1 MNRKLRTQLCAVA
14 AVLLMVASAFVVISS
29 PDRSLADSAPVAV
42 GSTMN
47 TQTVTYYPTVSD
59 MSSGT
64 NGVSAQYYDIASS
77 EYNPQFW
84 NNSGKISQSI
94 PNWTP
99 PTTSKSLTT
108 VLKLTGSASDT
119 LVVNFPTESTEV
131 SGLTIGYA
139 VTDVACNDLDVE
151 GARVTHSGNAITLD
165 PKDTDQH
172 IVTVTYTMTYGKVF
186 GGWSDGTEY
195 IVVDG
200 KAVLITNPL
209 ELEAWEW
216 NGNNVTKT
224 GDCVYQYDPVVTYKI
239 SKIVEKR
246 TAQSG
251 DVFIV
256 LDDGDGELE
265 DEDQIIVVKKVTEGV
280 LASIVFQDVTYAVDG
295 FADVKVN
302 SYLPGDTL
310 PRAVSELFSMW
321 IEPDLFT
328 KVNSGTEIGTG
339 TSGVTAK
346 ILENLPLPYYA
357 PVRKT
362 GNSIFTE
369 TSWTTALSN
378 AGYIINYGSNYG
390 GVARNEPSMYG
401 TIVMLIDSNGK
412 NNNFTGYSTNEY
424 STNFLTG
431 TYRGQGNAMIKFSN
445 SSGKLVGNAIFDNI
459 DFDATKSSKHGNS
472 NTGVLLANWNILII
486 GTNVDMPNVKTLT
499 ATREGAIPS
508 VYGGNTDGSSKILIE
523 NKLIAFGDG
532 NHSELKGINVATCL
546 IIHSGLWNNVE
557 GGAPSG
563 TIGSNK
569 NYLSTYLVF
578 RGGWIIDTL
587 VGGVFQ
593 SGTVNGGAE
602 SSLGENVGGT
612 FVYVLG
618 GIMPGDNYQD
628 SQSNVYTTERQRF
641 DNKEGSVLEG
651 GGDKSGGNVWG
662 STHVFLSDESNLW
675 DVQAGGRAGGSKC
688 SSTYLEITGKAVVR
702 HAACG
707 TITDAIK
714 STNTNCANYVKIHVS
729 GSPTVANVF
738 GAGYDTYEDPLGRS
752 MTRGEIHV
760 EIADG
765 TVGNLF
771 GGGYRGSI
779 GDPDH
784 LDSLTIFLTVSGGE
798 ILGDIYGG
806 GSGGVDKAKHD
817 PNGAVYQFTGGGNKN
832 STGQSYV
839 YGNISIALN
848 GGQVDGNVYGG
859 GKSIPALVSL
869 QPAGNMEK
877 DANDVAQVKGN
888 ISITLDGTAVCG
900 NIYGGGR
907 GLDTSYTMEDSVKV
921 WNINSTDYTRTICL
935 VYDSENQEYSLGSI
949 PFGKV
954 SSNPPFEYKLTD
966 EYITKYAEYAKTEGD
981 VSVTMKSGTV
991 AGNVYG
997 GGALGKVTGNI
1008 SLTINGGSIEGSVFG
1023 GGLGTPEKDSVNGNI
1038 TVTFNGGTIVGSL
1051 YGGSAYGKVN
1061 GNIVTVING
1070 GSVGG
1075 SVFGGGL
1082 GRTGCVSTTRNRT
1095 LSMNGGTVTGS
1106 LYGGSSDGDDG
1117 TSAQFSSHVYSDSFV
1132 IVSAGT
1138 VGGSVFGGGFMGS
1151 TWGNTE
1157 VHIGYRL
1164 SDSGAIAVQTE
1175 VTPEPVISIGDSVYA
1190 GGDVKVPDQGEFVP
1204 YTQTLVQ
1211 GNGTVKINGRYTD
1224 ITMHGSIMGAGN
1236 SCNTGGQTDIYLDYF
1251 TNPETITGVHRATNV
1266 YINESALNIS
1276 GRESRLEDGT
1286 TKDWSLFRIHNLVL
1300 QSGSTLWISNPLED
1314 IHSLTSLN
1322 KERTPTTSSSPSNKI
1337 VFMNGSTIY
1346 IRQND
1351 GSDIVYG
1358 HVVGYVVLSVANQA
1372 TYGGYVLGSDAS
1384 EGGFVVLKDGS
1395 YSPIDRTDMQ
1405 GGVRCWFITG
1415 VSKKISTL
1423 IMPYSAQTG
1432 VVSGTVDIMKL
1443 QDDSYML
1450 YTGGIYIPS
1459 SDTSFGIPG
1468 YSSGDELGLMLG
1480 FGQANGKT
1488 LVADSEHFI
1497 GTQPNNRAW
1506 TNTTFFLDG
1515 LNLTDGYVH
1524 YVEASSAQKTAAQ
1537 AGNGTVYYM
1546 DGSGFY
1552 HAAPVDT
1559 IDLNGTYYAISDA
1572 TQGFV
1577 FVQASNEQITAARDG
1592 FGLYHFD
1599 GNDYTQITNEEL
1611 YAGTDVFT
1619 REGNIYIKLPSVDV
1633 VGYDVIYHK
1642 SGNVYSVATAGEIDA
1657 GNDLYVRSKVS
1668 VPLQPVNLSTGVVN
1682 NGTFTPGAGSG
1693 TYLLNLQFSGNPDN
1707 LTRYIGYVTLNLQEI
1722 SEIVYYVTDNEGNE
1736 VPVRDTMVVNTIEIR
1751 IDLYVE
1757 GVNEGTPDHN
1767 DVLYTVEG
1775 DGSVDMNIPS
1785 GLTGHPVYLYSS
1797 EVKRYVP
1804 IDANN
1809 IGSFETKYYLNVDG
1823 TYTQATEQQMSAGVN
1838 LYGVE
1843 TDLGSDLAVQGMKNI
1858 NNTMGWRET
1867 TAGVIL
1873 RTTNLY
1879 GDEELLIPTTGSG
1892 EDPNLPGTHNR
1903 YGMKLGVLSGGYLAT
1918 LRFTLNGHT
1927 VVGEEH
1933 VTLVL
1938 LGLDQNG
1945 NWEKIRVN
1953 LTIRE
1958 RSQISISFYDD
1969 EESVASGAPD
1979 AVYQF
1984 PYGSVINRANCPPT
1998 HENFVGW
2005 YSDPEFL
2012 NLFNF
2017 STPLVKDLSLYARY
2031 TYVVTFDYMNGTTS
2045 KLYITATG
2053 DGVAIEAPSTPV
2065 NKGYTFG
2072 GWFTDSEQFIV
2083 EWSFKDT
2090 AQGIP
2095 GDKVNRSLT
2104 LYAKWVGIPIEVHFV
2119 YDNSEDQFAR
2129 EVDQVWEYDQPYTIY
2144 LNGSNVTPEV
2154 RYGDTFG
2161 LLVPG
2166 GTISILEDARSRL
2179 ITNIVDHH
2187 KGSIQFIRWQYH
2199 VGNDIYAPVYDDT
2212 TLNDVLLGLNSNVLT
2227 TYKIYLYAQVETIA
2241 LTVTTQDDSGDL
2253 STVIA
2258 APCTFLVS
2266 PEEQGNG
2273 VYDFTFTLNNAT
2285 RAGWQLVSW
2294 HNGHVT
2300 TRYVNLSK
2308 EEGINVKAE
2317 DEYYVLLGDGEKMIV
2332 VATPEQI
2339 RAASLDD
2346 GKLIIAGHP
2355 AKVRDK
2361 VADYVKVT
2369 ALYQGVENVAK
2380 TVNGNDIR
2388 YRSVDEFNELYVK
2401 AFTAASESQVN
2412 AAKTGNGLYY
2422 KNGSSY
2428 AKATN
2433 EQLYNGASLYEKN
2446 GNNYTSVT
2454 GSKLQTYFS
2463 NYAIVYCW
2471 DGSAYHAATPDELTA
2486 GNNLYVR
2493 GSEQYVKAGSEEIN
2507 HFYTLDLYYCTYSYR
2522 DYNNTT
2528 DSGSTVYYLSDYRPA
2543 TYEEVNHVIN
2553 GLADRN
2559 TLYYKMT
2566 PLYPDAG
2573 SVRTIR
2579 IHTVTAEDKIIYVT
2593 KESLIVTVD
2602 DGTLEYPLISYDTN
2616 TEANM
2621 LNNPHHPYVITY
2633 HAVWEQI
2640 EYTVRVENTSNGDID
2655 VYYKGERQEV
2665 FTVHYGDRLDL
2676 TFTAHDK
2683 YQFYK
2688 WSCAGEFLIEN
2699 EYSAST
2705 TLVVNGDCIIMA
2717 TDIGERIVRLY
2728 MDINNG
2734 RTEHAP
2740 DEVYLKSKSTGEYLA
2755 FPRINTSDFLGNVM
2769 YREYAEMGGYD
2780 VIIRTPLSEYKIG
2793 EITVGFQDTNFN
2805 FEVYSVS
2812 LDIINDYDKAAY
2824 HELHPTSFTE
2834 RATVGNGIVSYTEYV
2849 GRLAGSDNTLTITM
2863 VLSAG
2868 YSYQIS
2874 KGYSP
2879 GYIYYEIEENNER
2892 LDKIVFYFDGE
2903 HYTVASYDQL
2913 SVGQNL
2919 YVRDGLVFEEA
2930 TPEQIAEADGIYVV
2944 TGEDYRSYDAN
2955 FDAGQ
2960 ELFVLHDGEYE
2971 SIGTD
2976 KGSHQDNE
2984 LYVRETAYGLASL
2997 EQINGGVHL
3006 YNREFRNF
3014 TYKNTDTI
3022 QNNTGLSE
3030 DLEVTWT
3037 IDQAHRY
3044 MRVLKGVI
3052 QPISYHI
3059 AFVLGTDDQKVRNSD
3074 TPLRDYFSDLT
3085 TREIRFGQTFGSV
3098 LYGDTE
3104 VTVKND
3110 NTKTLYSEDYRISN
3124 WHMNDTL
3131 HHETI
3136 LLPKARIDFSFLEL
3150 MGIQSGD
3157 MFTVYAKVVDIQ
3169 ATSEVSAYIYLEDLN
3184 GSTSTED
3191 GTEYKVYFTKSNNSY
3206 TGGEFLLYIREG
3218 FQYGGSVSVLT
3229 SSGTVNAVST
3239 QDGNVLTI
3247 SFETEDQPTK
3257 VQINYLRRTT
3267 NLSITVPADAVFSD
3281 AGWTLD
3287 SESDGL
3293 KVYHKGVKYGQ
3304 TVTLPA
3310 VTKTDYHLTGWAP
3323 ADNYDEPTAV
3333 TNGNSTTY
3341 TYTIDV
3347 SDLTG
3352 SGPSFTAMFT
3362 PDRVYT
3368 VTFITPVRTFRKDG
3382 QDTGKQRLTYELLPG
3397 TNIKTYFTDK
3407 VPELTSSV
3415 PYTFA
3420 GYDHDVSTMDTTI
3433 TDDLL
3438 ITARWTTDTFKLSW
3452 SMDTLAQKNLRVSA
3466 TKDSNMVVFNS
3477 GGSADYHSEMIL
3489 TLQYTIGYTID
3500 LENTKVYLTDS
3511 DDVRVAEV
3519 NLSTMKIY
3527 RVVYDATEQKYVTT
3541 DEEFDAGHSIS
3552 SIGTPKTGANGRGM
3566 KWAFFLDYH
3575 YEMVL
3580 RVKEVKVNVYFAYK
3594 DTNGNTLGTPTLVEV
3609 GKGANLDLPTPYIL
3623 GYAHIDSWFEDS
3635 ACLQR
3640 YGTSAYT
3647 ADENKTF
3654 YALCTP
3660 LVYEVIFKDL
3670 QGAEITRAEMTWD
3683 VSSKL
3688 NCTPS
3693 SVTDKRFVG
3702 WYTGEQ
3708 ARLQYTATDTVR
3720 NLLTKA
3726 EFDSYLVELE
3736 ADSQAVATLEF
3747 NAFYVN
3753 MVHETVI
3760 YDAESHTAYLQDTS
3774 GSASLTVSYS
3784 VNDGPSVDSV
3794 SLTDAGNYTIQ
3805 YSARVT
3811 AASGATYDINGT
3823 MSLTIHKRLA
3833 YIVAQSAWKS
3843 YDGTALTQDQ
3853 YSTVGFIPGH
3863 LNSIS
3868 IATSGSQTAAGVGV
3882 NAVTYTPLNPSIT
3895 NNYNINTM
3903 NGTLVVTEF
3912 GATVVTAEYTPTH
3925 GVPMGNN
3932 MNLQNAGKS
3941 ITLSR
3946 SLVADSGLLRRLLG

>member
-1 MNRKLRTQLCAVA
+1 
-14 AVLLMVASAFVVISS
+14 
-29 PDRSLADSAPVAV
+29 
-42 GSTMN
+42 
-47 TQTVTYYPTVSD
+47 
-59 MSSGT
+59 
-64 NGVSAQYYDIASS
+64 
-77 EYNPQFW
+77 
-84 NNSGKISQSI
+84 
-94 PNWTP
+94 
-99 PTTSKSLTT
+99 
-108 VLKLTGSASDT
+108 
-119 LVVNFPTESTEV
+119 
-131 SGLTIGYA
+131 
-139 VTDVACNDLDVE
+139 
-151 GARVTHSGNAITLD
+151 
-165 PKDTDQH
+165 
-172 IVTVTYTMTYGKVF
+172 
-186 GGWSDGTEY
+186 
-195 IVVDG
+195 
-200 KAVLITNPL
+200 
-209 ELEAWEW
+209 
-216 NGNNVTKT
+216 
-224 GDCVYQYDPVVTYKI
+224 
-239 SKIVEKR
+239 
-246 TAQSG
+246 
-251 DVFIV
+251 
-256 LDDGDGELE
+256 
-265 DEDQIIVVKKVTEGV
+265 
-280 LASIVFQDVTYAVDG
+280 
-295 FADVKVN
+295 
-302 SYLPGDTL
+302 
-310 PRAVSELFSMW
+310 
-321 IEPDLFT
+321 
-328 KVNSGTEIGTG
+328 
-339 TSGVTAK
+339 
-346 ILENLPLPYYA
+346 
-357 PVRKT
+357 
-362 GNSIFTE
+362 
-369 TSWTTALSN
+369 
-378 AGYIINYGSNYG
+378 
-390 GVARNEPSMYG
+390 
-401 TIVMLIDSNGK
+401 
-412 NNNFTGYSTNEY
+412 
-424 STNFLTG
+424 
-431 TYRGQGNAMIKFSN
+431 
-445 SSGKLVGNAIFDNI
+445 
-459 DFDATKSSKHGNS
+459 
-472 NTGVLLANWNILII
+472 
-486 GTNVDMPNVKTLT
+486 
-499 ATREGAIPS
+499 
-508 VYGGNTDGSSKILIE
+508 
-523 NKLIAFGDG
+523 
-532 NHSELKGINVATCL
+532 
-546 IIHSGLWNNVE
+546 
-557 GGAPSG
+557 
-563 TIGSNK
+563 
-569 NYLSTYLVF
+569 
-578 RGGWIIDTL
+578 
-587 VGGVFQ
+587 
-593 SGTVNGGAE
+593 
-602 SSLGENVGGT
+602 
-612 FVYVLG
+612 
-618 GIMPGDNYQD
+618 
-628 SQSNVYTTERQRF
+628 
-641 DNKEGSVLEG
+641 
-651 GGDKSGGNVWG
+651 
-662 STHVFLSDESNLW
+662 
-675 DVQAGGRAGGSKC
+675 
-688 SSTYLEITGKAVVR
+688 
-702 HAACG
+702 
-707 TITDAIK
+707 
-714 STNTNCANYVKIHVS
+714 
-729 GSPTVANVF
+729 
-738 GAGYDTYEDPLGRS
+738 
-752 MTRGEIHV
+752 
-760 EIADG
+760 
-765 TVGNLF
+765 
-771 GGGYRGSI
+771 
-779 GDPDH
+779 
-784 LDSLTIFLTVSGGE
+784 
-798 ILGDIYGG
+798 
-806 GSGGVDKAKHD
+806 
-817 PNGAVYQFTGGGNKN
+817 
-832 STGQSYV
+832 
-839 YGNISIALN
+839 
-848 GGQVDGNVYGG
+848 
-859 GKSIPALVSL
+859 
-869 QPAGNMEK
+869 
-877 DANDVAQVKGN
+877 
-888 ISITLDGTAVCG
+888 
-900 NIYGGGR
+900 
-907 GLDTSYTMEDSVKV
+907 
-921 WNINSTDYTRTICL
+921 
-935 VYDSENQEYSLGSI
+935 
-949 PFGKV
+949 
-954 SSNPPFEYKLTD
+954 
-966 EYITKYAEYAKTEGD
+966 
-981 VSVTMKSGTV
+981 
-991 AGNVYG
+991 
-997 GGALGKVTGNI
+997 
-1008 SLTINGGSIEGSVFG
+1008 
-1023 GGLGTPEKDSVNGNI
+1023 
-1038 TVTFNGGTIVGSL
+1038 
-1051 YGGSAYGKVN
+1051 
-1061 GNIVTVING
+1061 
-1070 GSVGG
+1070 
-1075 SVFGGGL
+1075 
-1082 GRTGCVSTTRNRT
+1082 
-1095 LSMNGGTVTGS
+1095 
-1106 LYGGSSDGDDG
+1106 
-1117 TSAQFSSHVYSDSFV
+1117 
-1132 IVSAGT
+1132 
-1138 VGGSVFGGGFMGS
+1138 MGS

-1497 GTQPNNRAW
+1497 GIQPNNRAW

-1682 NGTFTPGAGSG
+1682 NSTFTPGAGSG

-1707 LTRYIGYVTLNLQEI
+1707 LTRYIGYVTLNLQEM

-2119 YDNSEDQFAR
+2119 YQNSENKFAR
-2129 EVDQVWEYDQPYTIY
+2129 MDNEWVYDQPYTIY

-2154 RYGDTFG
+2154 SYGDTFG

-2187 KGSIQFIRWQYH
+2187 DGSIQFIRWQYH

-2507 HFYTLDLYYCTYSYR
+2507 HFYTLDLYYCTYDYR

-2528 DSGSTVYYLSDYRPA
+2528 DSGSTVYYLSEYRPA

-2740 DEVYLKSKSTGEYLA
+2740 DEVYLKSKTTGEYLA

-2976 KGSHQDNE
+2976 KGSHQDSE

-2997 EQINGGVHL
+2997 EQINGGMQL

-3037 IDQAHRY
+3037 IDQTHRY

-3157 MFTVYAKVVDIQ
+3157 TFTVYAKVVDIQ

-3247 SFETEDQPTK
+3247 SFETKDQPTK

-3287 SESDGL
+3287 SESVGL

-3420 GYDHDVSTMDTTI
+3420 GYDHDVNTMDTTI

-3609 GKGANLDLPTPYIL
+3609 GKGANLDLPTPYLL

-3736 ADSQAVATLEF
+3736 THPQAVATLEF

-3784 VNDGPSVDSV
+3784 VNGGPSVDSV

-3903 NGTLVVTEF
+3903 NGTLVVTES